1 MTATDERLGQ
11 SELETEK
18 AEADD
23 LTLWSVTTIIG
34 ALDKPAL
41 LYWAAE
47 QTAEAAID
55 SERTWKAM
63 LADRGRGEAVKWL
76 RDARFRRP
84 RNRLSATD
92 LGTAMHA
99 CAEEYALTGVRPD
112 LGQIAE
118 IIRQTGGP
126 DVDIRA
132 EGPVLAAM
140 VE

>member
-34 ALDKPAL
+34 ALDKPGL

-76 RDARFRRP
+76 RTSVDRVVAGDAAAIRVH
-84 RNRLSATD
+84 LSAARSRIWR
-92 LGTAMHA
+92 TAMNLDANPVAVAWIEHLKDLRREIA
-99 CAEEYALTGVRPD
+99 KLQDEYD
-112 LGQIAE
+112 H
-118 IIRQTGGP
+118 
-126 DVDIRA
+126 
-132 EGPVLAAM
+132 
-140 VE
+140 